1 MIKQICDGLFGSSVY
16 VVYTEES
23 KRAIV
28 IDCGAPIRSIT
39 DFVRQEGLLVD
50 YIVLTH
56 GHIDHVFHID
66 KYIATFRDAKI
77 LCHVDELKVLLDPEA
92 NLTRSWDPLWTYTP
106 RAYDFPYVT
115 VNDGDIISIGE
126 NDKISFKIIHTPGHT
141 PGSICLLD
149 EEGKLMI
156 TGDTLFKDGYGAYG
170 FKYGNRVAMQ
180 ASLARLLSLDPE
192 ITFYPGHGEESKLKY
207 EKGLQYLI

>member
-66 KYIATFRDAKI
+66 KYIATFREAKI

-92 NLTRSWDPLWTYTP
+92 NLSPYIDTTKV
-106 RAYDFPYVT
+106 YDYPYVT
-115 VNDGDIISIGE
+115 VEEGSEICIGK

-149 EEGKLMI
+149 EEKKLMI
-156 TGDTLFKDGYGAYG
+156 TGDTLFKDGYGRID
-170 FKYGNRVAMQ
+170 FKYGNRMDMYS
-180 ASLARLLSLDPE
+180 SLRRLLTLDPE
-192 ITFYPGHGEESKLKY
+192 ITFYPGHGEESKLKC
-207 EKGLQYLI
+207 ERGLQYLI